1 MDFKNYI
8 GEKKLSVG
16 LILTDGTVFLAV
28 NPTGRRIYDIP
39 KGEVDRGESLKQTLI
54 REMEEELSVNI
65 SKWSNR
71 LIDMGQFEYMSHK
84 DVHVFVLIL
93 NDLPPASNMKCTS
106 MFMLNGRP
114 TPEVIRHRYVSF
126 DDLDIFNP
134 YMKKIIKSV
143 YLRRIK
149 NEV

>member
-16 LILTDGTVFLAV
+16 LILTDGAVFLAV
-28 NPTGRRIYDIP
+28 NPTGHRIYDIP
-39 KGEVDRGESLKQTLI
+39 KGEVEPGDGLKQTLI

-65 SKWSNR
+65 SKWSNK
-71 LIDMGQFEYMSHK
+71 LIDMGQFEYMIHK

-93 NDLPPASNMKCTS
+93 DDLPPASNMKCTS

-126 DDLDIFNP
+126 DNLEIFNP
-134 YMKKIIKSV
+134 YMENIIKKI
-143 YLRRIK
+143 YNRIK
-149 NEV
+149 DEV